1 MVKMTEEQKENI
13 EISNR
18 FLGCGDPKKALI
30 YFFGIEEG
38 EPYKSTTEIRSIA
51 NPPNEF
57 IEINNNKYYFD
68 NTRKKRGVKGATEPF
83 QAYLSYRLL
92 KEYFDIKELP
102 ATVVL
107 YKSGYYIEKED
118 RVFNSNTYPL
128 SASSISSNPNISLT
142 GFSDKN
148 DYYDYSW
155 EQTPAPRKV
164 VLKNFINDIKRNNS
178 DYFIFIMGNYTYPP
192 KSGRSAQ
199 ERLKP
204 ICEELGFTF
213 GKFTF
218 PDKKEKLYN
227 TITNIELKW
236 ECSDCKK
243 ICLIGHPSKSA
254 SDEKVAD
261 RIVNFIKI

>member
-1 MVKMTEEQKENI
+1 MTEEQKENI

-18 FLGCGDPKKALI
+18 FLGYGDPSKALI

-38 EPYKSTTEIRSIA
+38 EPYEPTTDIRSIA
-51 NPPNEF
+51 NPPKEF

-83 QAYLSYRLL
+83 QSYLSYGIL

-102 ATVVL
+102 ATVDL
-107 YKSGYYIEKED
+107 YKSGYYVEKED
-118 RVFNSNTYPL
+118 RVFSSNTYPL
-128 SASSISSNPNISLT
+128 GASSIGSNPNISLT
-142 GFSDKN
+142 GFTDKN

-155 EQTPAPRKV
+155 EQTIAPRKV

-178 DYFIFIMGNYTYPP
+178 DYLIFIMGNYTYPP
-192 KSGRSAQ
+192 KRGRSPQ

-204 ICEELGFTF
+204 ICEELGFSF

-218 PDKKEKLYN
+218 PDANDQLYN
-227 TITNIELKW
+227 NYTGIELKW
-236 ECSDCKK
+236 ECSDCKR
-243 ICLIGHPSKSA
+243 IWLIGHPSKGA
-254 SDEKVAD
+254 FDERAAD
-261 RIVNFIKI
+261 RIIEFLKLNI